1 MTRLNNKK
9 LKKLLK
15 SKARVKIE
23 QNPDMFYKEFLKSE
37 LFVPVIAIGD
47 EESLEDGDTLDLQI
61 GFFDEE
67 NGDRNIYLFTDTNEL
82 EKAGY
87 IVGLSV
93 DDACRAS
100 FSFTSRRI
108 KELLTKAGE
117 IVEIFVYCEA
127 LKTGFDDIRK
137 GFGFSWYG
145 SKVEN
150 ELDIVLT
157 KGFCSMIIEVKAV
170 EKLDMNY
177 YHKLHSLVSQ
187 FGIGAKAAIINNDYR
202 KHSFYA
208 ENNTLQT
215 ERGDRLRIKTFSGRE
230 EIEDI
235 GEGLA
240 RYIKS

>member
-1 MTRLNNKK
+1 M
-9 LKKLLK
+9 
-15 SKARVKIE
+15 S
-23 QNPDMFYKEFLKSE
+23 
-37 LFVPVIAIGD
+37 
-47 EESLEDGDTLDLQI
+47 
-61 GFFDEE
+61 
-67 NGDRNIYLFTDTNEL
+67 EL

-145 SKVEN
+145 SRVEN

-208 ENNTLQT
+208 ENNALQT

-240 RYIKS
+240 RYINS

>member
-1 MTRLNNKK
+1 MIDTTNAVCEELRLDNQICFPLYVCAKEIVRQYRKPLEELNLTYTQYLVMMVLWEHGGMTEGQLG
-9 LKKLLK
+9 
-15 SKARVKIE
+15 KIVHLE
-23 QNPDMFYKEFLKSE
+23 SGTLT
-37 LFVPVIAIGD
+37 PV
-47 EESLEDGDTLDLQI
+47 L
-61 GFFDEE
+61 
-67 NGDRNIYLFTDTNEL
+67 RRL

-145 SKVEN
+145 SRVEN

-177 YHKLHSLVSQ
+177 YHKLMVL
-187 FGIGAKAAIINNDYR
+187 
-202 KHSFYA
+202 
-208 ENNTLQT
+208 
-215 ERGDRLRIKTFSGRE
+215 
-230 EIEDI
+230 
-235 GEGLA
+235 
-240 RYIKS
+240 